1 MINIAICGASGKMGH
16 FIADVIASRE
26 DCKTVCGIDKFGEKY
41 SDFEIVREVSQMPEK
56 PDVII
61 DFSNPAS
68 LDSLIE
74 YCTMNSVALVIGT
87 TGYSKEEIEKINKA
101 AQQIP
106 VFFTFNMSLGIN
118 LLTDLAKRA
127 ASILG
132 EQFDIEIVEQHHNQ
146 KIDAPS
152 GTAIMLANAI
162 NEELDNKYTYVY
174 DRHSVRAK
182 RTKTEIGMHAVRGG
196 TIVGTHEIIFAGR
209 DEVITLKHEAH
220 SKQVFAVGSV
230 NAACFLA
237 GKPAGMYTMADVIS
251 DAGAVGLG
259 VPTLEYV
266 SGIGTRLSL
275 CLYDQILHVFRIAVI
290 IPKFRFEL
298 ERGCIVARIF
308 QRKRAGEYTVCI
320 LNVLCKSNFSGAVII
335 LDLDIVTITIFIRL
349 SDCCI

>member
-182 RTKTEIGMHAVRGG
+182 RDKHEIGMHAVRGG

-237 GKPAGMYTMADVIS
+237 GKPAG
-251 DAGAVGLG
+251 
-259 VPTLEYV
+259 
-266 SGIGTRLSL
+266 
-275 CLYDQILHVFRIAVI
+275 LYSMN
-290 IPKFRFEL
+290 EL
-298 ERGCIVARIF
+298 IKEM
-308 QRKRAGEYTVCI
+308 
-320 LNVLCKSNFSGAVII
+320 
-335 LDLDIVTITIFIRL
+335 
-349 SDCCI
+349 